1 MNLLLLY
8 LSKNVPSITT
18 NTILLLLLSF
28 FVELLCLIGT
38 FYHIS
43 TLNPSIIRLRILFGD
58 SFSFQLSL
66 FFPFWSCPFGSL
78 FSVHISKR
86 VRITRNAYE
95 SLFNRFASI
104 STALLLYR
112 ETKRWRISKGH
123 YLSKTSLST
132 SSSLQVSSSLS
143 YPHYRQLLL
152 ELKPSVPPYSLDLKD
167 NIVETRTTEFQ
178 KKCLFCGDK
187 IISSLGN
194 QLYRLI
200 SHTKKS
206 RCLLH

>member
-123 YLSKTSLST
+123 YLSKTFGSSILIRFKKQHSRNQNYGIPEKMSL
-132 SSSLQVSSSLS
+132 LW
-143 YPHYRQLLL
+143 RQ
-152 ELKPSVPPYSLDLKD
+152 
-167 NIVETRTTEFQ
+167 N
-178 KKCLFCGDK
+178 
-187 IISSLGN
+187 
-194 QLYRLI
+194 
-200 SHTKKS
+200 H
-206 RCLLH
+206 